1 METVEKSVVRPSHRN
16 EARRRGYNVSI
27 SRYPKDYILSISALI
42 QPVLVLLQLFMI
54 DALYVDYD
62 LANKFRIL
70 AAAIPV
76 LVSMVIVIQ
85 REFSLTV
92 LTYSIVLTILFFTV
106 ILFPGRWA
114 FMKDDVIK
122 FTLTVVIPIGLSIA
136 SIKNFAVFMR
146 CVVYVSIAA
155 VAIGFVYA
163 VLYLMGAFI
172 LETYSMTFSYALLFP
187 TFVLLTKKKM
197 VWKLLA
203 VVMMLEMLAIGS
215 RGAFLM
221 SVLYMAFLFI
231 MNNRSHLSVIII
243 VSLFLAVIGLLFF
256 DDILN
261 LLVNIFKMLGINS
274 RTLEMISE
282 DELLTHDSGRGD
294 IWANTWELIKQR
306 PLFGSGVWADRQAF
320 DIFCHNVILELL
332 VDFGFV
338 GTILVLG
345 FLIVKQLNIYLRI
358 PKNHKVLYIMFFAPC
373 LSLMVSGS
381 YLTSFNV
388 GLYLGFSYLLSKL
401 RDKRRYQ
408 KYRYI

>member
-1 METVEKSVVRPSHRN
+1 METVEKSVVRPSRRN

-70 AAAIPV
+70 ATAIPV

-146 CVVYVSIAA
+146 CVVYVAIAA

-163 VLYLMGAFI
+163 MLYLMGAFI
-172 LETYSMTFSYALLFP
+172 IETYSMTFSYALLFP
-187 TFVLLTKKKM
+187 TFVLLTKEKI

-215 RGAFLM
+215 RGAFLL
-221 SVLYMAFLFI
+221 SAIYVAYLFI
-231 MNNRSHLSVIII
+231 WNHRKHLVTILTI
-243 VSLFLAVIGLLFF
+243 SLLLLAIGLLFF
-256 DDILN
+256 DEIVE
-261 LLVNIFKMLGINS
+261 LVGNVFSTLGI
-274 RTLEMISE
+274 
-282 DELLTHDSGRGD
+282 
-294 IWANTWELIKQR
+294 
-306 PLFGSGVWADRQAF
+306 
-320 DIFCHNVILELL
+320 
-332 VDFGFV
+332 
-338 GTILVLG
+338 
-345 FLIVKQLNIYLRI
+345 
-358 PKNHKVLYIMFFAPC
+358 
-373 LSLMVSGS
+373 
-381 YLTSFNV
+381 
-388 GLYLGFSYLLSKL
+388 
-401 RDKRRYQ
+401 
-408 KYRYI
+408 